1 LKALYTEQKKAFHQD
16 PEFVSFFNANI
27 HWLVPYAAFSYL
39 RDLNGTPDF
48 TQWKKHNVYRE
59 DEIAKLCEP
68 GKKHYDEIAVF
79 YFVQFHLHKQL
90 KDATAYAHEQ
100 GLIIKGDIPIG
111 IYRNSCDA
119 WMEPD
124 LYNMDMQAGAPPD
137 DFAVKG
143 QNWGFPTYNWQRM
156 AQDGFGWW
164 KRRFEQM
171 SHYFDAF
178 RIDHI
183 LGFFRIW
190 SIPMHAVEGILGY
203 FVPAIPVHVSEFGQ
217 KGIWFDY
224 QRFCKPYLT
233 DQVFRDILGIDAE
246 WLYGFVQPTGGG
258 QYELKEEF
266 NTQRKVE
273 AHFAAQEDNEM
284 NRRMMHALYD
294 CISNVILIEPEGGSG
309 QDFHFRISMSSTLS
323 FRYLDVDTKWR
334 LEELYVNYFF
344 RRQDEFW
351 KKEAMEKLPALKRS
365 TNMLICGEDLGM
377 VPGCVPDVMKQLGM
391 LSLEIQRMP
400 KDPKRTFFHPADA
413 PYLSVVTP
421 STHDM
426 STIRGWWEEDRA
438 KTQDFYNHQM
448 GHFGGAPFYCEPWIV
463 KEILVQHFHS
473 PAMWSIFQVQELLG
487 MSPELRWQNPD
498 DERIN
503 VPANPKHYWRYRMH
517 LTVEQLLK
525 EGAFNE
531 EIRNLVTASGRA

>member
-1 LKALYTEQKKAFHQD
+1 
-16 PEFVSFFNANI
+16 
-27 HWLVPYAAFSYL
+27 
-39 RDLNGTPDF
+39 
-48 TQWKKHNVYRE
+48 
-59 DEIAKLCEP
+59 
-68 GKKHYDEIAVF
+68 
-79 YFVQFHLHKQL
+79 
-90 KDATAYAHEQ
+90 
-100 GLIIKGDIPIG
+100 
-111 IYRNSCDA
+111 
-119 WMEPD
+119 
-124 LYNMDMQAGAPPD
+124 
-137 DFAVKG
+137 
-143 QNWGFPTYNWQRM
+143 
-156 AQDGFGWW
+156 
-164 KRRFEQM
+164 
-171 SHYFDAF
+171 
-178 RIDHI
+178 
-183 LGFFRIW
+183 
-190 SIPMHAVEGILGY
+190 
-203 FVPAIPVHVSEFGQ
+203 
-217 KGIWFDY
+217 
-224 QRFCKPYLT
+224 
-233 DQVFRDILGIDAE
+233 
-246 WLYGFVQPTGGG
+246 
-258 QYELKEEF
+258 
-266 NTQRKVE
+266 
-273 AHFAAQEDNEM
+273 
-284 NRRMMHALYD
+284 MHALYD